1 MANDRNTA
9 AMEKVVLEYPL
20 NSTSVPMIWNAI
32 ATAPGLESWFA
43 DSVTMN
49 GKTFVFSW
57 GQHESRTADIINC
70 RQNTYVRFHW
80 HDEDTSAFFELRITK
95 NNLTG
100 KYTLEITDFAVP
112 GESDDVRSLWDSS
125 IEALH
130 RCGI

>member
-1 MANDRNTA
+1 
-9 AMEKVVLEYPL
+9 MEKVVLEYPL

-57 GQHESRTADIINC
+57 GKHESRTADMINC

-80 HDEDTSAFFELRITK
+80 TDEEPGTYFEIRIHK
-95 NNLTG
+95 NELTQRCM
-100 KYTLEITDFAVP
+100 LEITDFAEP
-112 GESDDVRSLWDSS
+112 GAGDDVKSLWDTS
-125 IEALH
+125 IDALR
-130 RCGI
+130 RCGL